1 MKFINKAIDKLPF
14 ELHIPTYKFCGPG
27 TRLSKRLARGD
38 KGINALDEHCKQ
50 HDISYAENRDLESR
64 READLRLSKAAGER
78 LWARDSSLG
87 ERAAAV
93 IVKTAMAL
101 KRKVGAGIKKRKRKT
116 RVLVS
121 PRFGAGKRRR
131 RGGFVV
137 PLAAALTAGIGA
149 VKTFKD
155 MRNAKKLVEEQ
166 RRHNRAL
173 EKIAKEQGLRLGA
186 GNSKNKKRIGGKLRK
201 KKKRGSCAR
210 KTIHFL

>member
-14 ELHIPTYKFCGPG
+14 ELHLPTYRFCGPG

-64 READLRLSKAAGER
+64 READLRLSKASGER
-78 LWARDSSLG
+78 FWARDSSLG
-87 ERAAAV
+87 ERAAAA

-116 RVLVS
+116 RVLAT
-121 PRFGAGKRRR
+121 PRFGAGKRR

-137 PLAAALTAGIGA
+137 PLAVALTAGIGA

-155 MRNAKKLVEEQ
+155 MCNARKLVEQ
-166 RRHNRAL
+166 QQRHNRAL
-173 EKIAKEQGLRLGA
+173 EKIAREQGLKFGT
-186 GNSKNKKRIGGKLRK
+186 GQKKKLM
-201 KKKRGSCAR
+201 KKKRGKCSQ